1 MLFYSHLLF
10 YRVNFK
16 HILRVLPL
24 YRFPEKN
31 KVEGLFG
38 SIIAIGDLLFRDQTC
53 RDPKVS

>member
-16 HILRVLPL
+16 HILRVLP
-24 YRFPEKN
+24 YIP
-31 KVEGLFG
+31 VEGLFG

>member
-16 HILRVLPL
+16 HILRVLVIP
-24 YRFPEKN
+24 
-31 KVEGLFG
+31 VEGLFG

-53 RDPKVS
+53 QDPKVS